1 MTLEGDPCV
10 GGGDLRH
17 SRSVCFTSEAEVGV
31 PSREVG
37 PGQGTG
43 LDLRA
48 GEGGGKEEMKGQR
61 QNTPGTLRAQCVQ
74 MGR

>member
-1 MTLEGDPCV
+1 MGA
-10 GGGDLRH
+10 GDLRH
-17 SRSVCFTSEAEVGV
+17 SGSVCFTSEAEVGL
-31 PSREVG
+31 PSRGVG

-61 QNTPGTLRAQCVQ
+61 QTTPGALRAPCVQ
-74 MGR
+74 MGRRIDR